1 MCWPQEQEPPLGAA
15 VEFTKE
21 TCMVLVINAIAVPA
35 IVYWLL
41 VNALHL
47 ESTSRGMLATVV
59 ELAALGVVVW
69 RWRSAWR
76 NKPEP

>member
-1 MCWPQEQEPPLGAA
+1 
-15 VEFTKE
+15 
-21 TCMVLVINAIAVPA
+21 MVLVINAIAVPA
-35 IVYWLL
+35 IVYGLL
-41 VNALHL
+41 ANALHL